1 MPRKIEIHEMTPED
15 KEALKEIIEHCQK
28 MDMLI
33 NSLSYEAQA
42 NIRALEG
49 DLKVSLIYI
58 GTYAD
63 TLQSLLNVDP

>member
-1 MPRKIEIHEMTPED
+1 MTRKIEIHEMTQED

-33 NSLSYEAQA
+33 NSLSYKAQA

-58 GTYAD
+58 GAYAD

>member
-49 DLKVSLIYI
+49 DIKVSLIYI